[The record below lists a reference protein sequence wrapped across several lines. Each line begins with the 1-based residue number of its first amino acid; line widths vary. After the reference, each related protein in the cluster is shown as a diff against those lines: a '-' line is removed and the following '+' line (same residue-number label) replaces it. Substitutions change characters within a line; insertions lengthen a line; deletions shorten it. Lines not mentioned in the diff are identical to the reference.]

1 MATDRTRRAAVLV
14 LRTAAAGLTATMG
27 AIHLSLW
34 ADGYRDL
41 ATVGG
46 LFLLNGVLGCL
57 LAVALLLTPYRWLGP
72 VAAATALFTAG
83 TLGALFLSLTTG
95 LFGFEESA
103 DADLVRP
110 TIAVETAG
118 VLVLTTLAVAA
129 LSHRHHHPRDRG
141 ELHGRAPTRRR

>member
-1 MATDRTRRAAVLV
+1 MVTDRTRRTAVLV
-14 LRTAAAGLTATMG
+14 LRLAAAGLTAAMG

-41 ATVGG
+41 ATIGG
-46 LFLLNGVLGCL
+46 LFLLNGVLACL

-72 VAAATALFTAG
+72 VATATALFTAG

-95 LFGFEESA
+95 LFGFEESS
-103 DADLVRP
+103 DADLIRP

-118 VLVLTTLAVAA
+118 ILVLTTLALAA
-129 LSHRHHHPRDRG
+129 LSHRHHPRR
-141 ELHGRAPTRRR
+141 

>member
-1 MATDRTRRAAVLV
+1 MVTDRTRRTAVLV
-14 LRTAAAGLTATMG
+14 LRLAAAGLTATMG

-41 ATVGG
+41 ATIGV
-46 LFLLNGVLGCL
+46 LFLLNGVLACL

-72 VAAATALFTAG
+72 VATATALFTAG

-95 LFGFEESA
+95 LFGFEESS
-103 DADLVRP
+103 DADLIRP

-118 VLVLTTLAVAA
+118 ILVLTTLALAA
-129 LSHRHHHPRDRG
+129 LSHRHHPRR
-141 ELHGRAPTRRR
+141 

>member
-1 MATDRTRRAAVLV
+1 MATDPTRRAAVLV

-27 AIHLSLW
+27 AIHLALW

-41 ATVGG
+41 ANIGG

-57 LAVALLLTPYRWLGP
+57 LAVALLLAPSRGLAP
-72 VAAATALFTAG
+72 VAAVTALFTAG

-103 DADLVRP
+103 DAELVRP
-110 TIAVETAG
+110 ALVVEAVD
-118 VLVLTTLAVAA
+118 VLVLAALAVAA
-129 LSHRHHHPRDRG
+129 LD
-141 ELHGRAPTRRR
+141 HGRRRR

>member
-1 MATDRTRRAAVLV
+1 MVTDRTRRTAVLV
-14 LRTAAAGLTATMG
+14 LRLAAAGLTAAMG

-41 ATVGG
+41 ATIGS
-46 LFLLNGVLGCL
+46 LFLLNGVLACL

-72 VAAATALFTAG
+72 VATATALFTAG

-95 LFGFEESA
+95 LFGFEESS
-103 DADLVRP
+103 DADLIRP

-118 VLVLTTLAVAA
+118 ILVLTTLALAA
-129 LSHRHHHPRDRG
+129 LSHRHHPRR
-141 ELHGRAPTRRR
+141 